1 MSVQHLTIDDT
12 RTWFQAS
19 DRQVFIGDVL
29 DLATSATTRVRFA
42 RYGKGA
48 VHEWMVTVDE
58 TLIVTKGA
66 LLVRS
71 EGSVQIAGAGEVISL
86 AKGTRVVYQGEADD
100 TEVVFVSYAPRFDAP
115 RQLSRVPATEEP
127 RLVRGPTRLVPSFS
141 VPESEIRKGRIGLH
155 LDGAA

>member
-12 RTWFQAS
+12 RAWFQAG
-19 DRQVFIGDVL
+19 DRQVFVGDVL

-58 TLIVTKGA
+58 TLVVTKGA
-66 LLVRS
+66 LLVRA
-71 EGSVQIAGAGEVISL
+71 EGSVQTARAGEVISL
-86 AKGTRVVYQGEADD
+86 AKGTRVVYRGEDDD

-115 RQLSRVPATEEP
+115 RQLDRVPSVDEP
-127 RLVRGPTRLVPSFS
+127 RPVRGVTRLVPSFS
-141 VPESEIRKGRIGLH
+141 VPVSEVRKG
-155 LDGAA
+155 A

>member
-1 MSVQHLTIDDT
+1 MSVHHLTIDDT

-48 VHEWMVTVDE
+48 MHEWMVTADE

-71 EGSVQIAGAGEVISL
+71 DGGVRIARAGDVVSL
-86 AKGTRVVYQGEADD
+86 SMGTRVVYRGEEHD
-100 TEVVFVSYAPRFDAP
+100 TEVVFVTYAQG
-115 RQLSRVPATEEP
+115 RQVSEARASGVGAERRAREP
-127 RLVRGPTRLVPSFS
+127 
-141 VPESEIRKGRIGLH
+141 H
-155 LDGAA
+155 AA

>member
-12 RTWFQAS
+12 RAWFQAS

-42 RYGKGA
+42 RYGRGA

-71 EGSVQIAGAGEVISL
+71 EGSVQPARAGEVVSL
-86 AKGTRVVYQGEADD
+86 AKGTRVVYRGEEDE
-100 TEVVFVSYAPRFDAP
+100 TEVVFVSYAPQFEPP
-115 RQLSRVPATEEP
+115 RLLSRVPAVDEA
-127 RLVRGPTRLVPSFS
+127 RQGRGVARLVPSFS
-141 VPESEIRKGRIGLH
+141 LTPEKVKKP
-155 LDGAA
+155 A

>member
-12 RTWFQAS
+12 RAWFQAS

-48 VHEWMVTVDE
+48 VHEWAVTVDE

-71 EGSVQIAGAGEVISL
+71 EGSVQTARAGEVISL
-86 AKGTRVVYQGEADD
+86 ARGTRVVYRGEADD
-100 TEVVFVSYAPRFDAP
+100 TEVVFVSYAPGFDPP
-115 RQLSRVPATEEP
+115 RQLSRVSATEEA
-127 RLVRGPTRLVPSFS
+127 RLVRGPARLVPSFS
-141 VPESEIRKGRIGLH
+141 VPTAEIRKG
-155 LDGAA
+155 A

>member
-86 AKGTRVVYQGEADD
+86 AKGTRVVYRGEADD
-100 TEVVFVSYAPRFDAP
+100 TEVVFVSYAPMFDAP
-115 RQLSRVPATEEP
+115 RQPTRVPAADEP
-127 RLVRGPTRLVPSFS
+127 RLVRGPTRLAPSFS
-141 VPESEIRKGRIGLH
+141 VPAAEIRKG
-155 LDGAA
+155 A

>member
-12 RTWFQAS
+12 RAWFQAS

-42 RYGKGA
+42 RYGRGA
-48 VHEWMVTVDE
+48 VHEWMVTIDE

-71 EGSVQIAGAGEVISL
+71 DGSVQTARAGEVVSL
-86 AKGTRVVYQGEADD
+86 AKGTRVVYRGEQDD
-100 TEVVFVSYAPRFDAP
+100 TEVVFVSHAPRFDAP
-115 RQLSRVPATEEP
+115 RQLTRVPGVEESRP
-127 RLVRGPTRLVPSFS
+127 VRGVTRLVPSFC
-141 VPESEIRKGRIGLH
+141 VPASEVRKG
-155 LDGAA
+155 A

>member
-12 RTWFQAS
+12 RAWFQAS
-19 DRQVFIGDVL
+19 GRQVFIGDVL

-71 EGSVQIAGAGEVISL
+71 EGSVQIARAGEVISL
-86 AKGTRVVYQGEADD
+86 ASGTRVVYRGEEDD
-100 TEVVFVSYAPRFDAP
+100 TEVVFVSYAPRFDTP
-115 RQLSRVPATEEP
+115 RHLNRVPSTDEP
-127 RLVRGPTRLVPSFS
+127 RPVRSVARLVAPYS
-141 VPESEIRKGRIGLH
+141 VSAEKLKKP
-155 LDGAA
+155 A

>member
-19 DRQVFIGDVL
+19 DRQVYIGDVL
-29 DLATSATTRVRFA
+29 DLATSAATRVRFA

-71 EGSVQIAGAGEVISL
+71 EGSAQVARAGEVISL
-86 AKGTRVVYQGEADD
+86 AKGTRVVYRGEEAD
-100 TEVVFVSYAPRFDAP
+100 TEVVFVSHTPALEHQRIA
-115 RQLSRVPATEEP
+115 SRPAVLEQERP
-127 RLVRGPTRLVPSFS
+127 VRGVTRLVPSFS
-141 VPESEIRKGRIGLH
+141 VPAAEVRKG
-155 LDGAA
+155 A

>member
-12 RTWFQAS
+12 RAWFQAG
-19 DRQVFIGDVL
+19 DRQVFVGDVL

-58 TLIVTKGA
+58 TLVVTKGA
-66 LLVRS
+66 LLVRA
-71 EGSVQIAGAGEVISL
+71 EGSVQTARAGEVISL
-86 AKGTRVVYQGEADD
+86 AKGTRVVYRGEDDD

-115 RQLSRVPATEEP
+115 RQLDRILSVDEP
-127 RLVRGPTRLVPSFS
+127 RPVRGVTRLVPSFS
-141 VPESEIRKGRIGLH
+141 VPASEVRKG
-155 LDGAA
+155 A

>member
-42 RYGKGA
+42 RYGRGA

-71 EGSVQIAGAGEVISL
+71 EGTVQTAHAGEVISL
-86 AKGTRVVYQGEADD
+86 AKGTRVVYRGEKDD
-100 TEVVFVSYAPRFDAP
+100 TEVVFISYAPRFDTP
-115 RQLSRVPATEEP
+115 RQLNRVPSVEEP
-127 RLVRGPTRLVPSFS
+127 RPARAVTRLAPSFS
-141 VPESEIRKGRIGLH
+141 VLRADVRR
-155 LDGAA
+155 GA